1 MLVCSAAG
9 GVLATWE
16 KHTATLW
23 SVANVTRAAGSSSS
37 AAAASR
43 IPQPLRLRHTKALTC
58 VSVDPGERRLAAGD
72 STGRVL
78 IWHGIHTAVAAMTH
92 DGAGAG
98 GAGGAPGG
106 GGAGSGAHIQ
116 VTTLH
121 WHAGPVACV
130 SWSPD
135 GSRLLSGGGE
145 SVLVLWRPE
154 EGTKTFLPRLGGPLS
169 WLSHCDAD
177 AAQLALGCGDNAAH
191 VVNLATM
198 KVAVTVRGAAPALLT
213 APQQQAG
220 GAVFEHPC
228 GPVWDARTG
237 CVVLPAAGGALQWYD
252 MATDAGAGYVHI
264 TEAGRQ
270 PSLAPPPPTDGAP
283 SSSKAGL
290 HRRPV
295 EPHVCGASLGP
306 GGGVLVTVDR
316 IGEGSSGDDLTRV
329 TDTLRFWRLADAE
342 GGGAGATSPVY
353 VLTTRVDA
361 PHGGATITSVHH
373 APVPGWAVTTS
384 AGGCDFRLWTCGAS
398 QATQA
403 SWRCRS
409 VGFYQK
415 RPMSCAAF
423 SADAS
428 LLAVGAKDAVTVW
441 EPRSNALVA
450 VLYPV
455 PPSPSSGLPSSIQ
468 FLAFLSPQHP
478 AGEHPGA
485 PSPLLCAVWD
495 AEQQQGNAAMPAGG
509 GMCVYDLLTLQAV
522 RRHSPLGGRVLSCA
536 ADAGGASVAVL
547 MQPALRQQAQA
558 QSPPP
563 PLVLHFSGP
572 SAALTAAW
580 ALRSDGPASQGSRLV
595 FVPRAAVARHP
606 ALGGVKT
613 AASSLDGSSL
623 VVVTSDRR
631 FILAPLPQDDALVA
645 QAGAAGE
652 PAGVAW
658 GTARTPD
665 PGAKAPRDGLGDA
678 FGSLRVTPG
687 DPRPLFTGATP
698 GIGGGGGGGGQW
710 VSPLA
715 DVPSHALPPLTAIL
729 PLYLDALLKASEPA
743 ASA

>member
-23 SVANVTRAAGSSSS
+23 SVANVTRAAGTS
-37 AAAASR
+37 AAAAAAGR

-72 STGRVL
+72 VTGRVL
-78 IWHGIHTAVAAMTH
+78 IWHGIHTAVAAMGH
-92 DGAGAG
+92 DGAAAATGA
-98 GAGGAPGG
+98 
-106 GGAGSGAHIQ
+106 AGSGAHIQ

-135 GSRLLSGGGE
+135 GTRLLSGGGE

-169 WLSHCDAD
+169 WLAHCDVD

-198 KVAVTVRGAAPALLT
+198 KVSTTVRGAAPALLMVPP
-213 APQQQAG
+213 PQPA
-220 GAVFEHPC
+220 AVVFEHPC

-252 MATDAGAGYVHI
+252 MAKDAGAGYVHI

-270 PSLAPPPPTDGAP
+270 PSLAPPPPTDGGAT
-283 SSSKAGL
+283 SGGSSKAAL

-306 GGGVLVTVDR
+306 GGGVLVSVDR

-329 TDTLRFWRLADAE
+329 TDTLRFWRLADA
-342 GGGAGATSPVY
+342 GDGAAGATSPVY

-361 PHGGATITSVHH
+361 PHGGATLTAVHH
-373 APVPGWAVTTS
+373 APVPGWVVTTS
-384 AGGCDFRLWTCGAS
+384 AGGCDFRLWTCGS
-398 QATQA
+398 TSATSA
-403 SWRCRS
+403 TWRCRS

-415 RPMSCAAF
+415 RPMTCAAF
-423 SADAS
+423 SPDAS
-428 LLAVGAKDAVTVW
+428 LLAVGARDAVTVW

-455 PPSPSSGLPSSIQ
+455 PPAPAVAHCAIE
-468 FLAFLSPQHP
+468 FLAFLSPQQQDAAERP
-478 AGEHPGA
+478 AA
-485 PSPLLCAVWD
+485 TSPMLCAVWD
-495 AEQQQGNAAMPAGG
+495 NEHHQQGAAAMPSGG
-509 GMCVYDLLTLQAV
+509 GICVYDLLSLQAV
-522 RRHSPLGGRVLSCA
+522 RRHAPLGGRVLSCGT
-536 ADAGGASVAVL
+536 DAGATSVAVL
-547 MQPALRQQAQA
+547 MQPAPRPQAQA
-558 QSPPP
+558 QSPAP
-563 PLVLHFSGP
+563 PLVLLFSGP
-572 SAALTAAW
+572 STALTAAW
-580 ALRSDGPASQGSRLV
+580 ALRSDAPSVTGTRLV
-595 FVPRAAVARHP
+595 FVPRAAVARHS
-606 ALGGVKT
+606 ALGGANNT
-613 AASSLDGSSL
+613 SAAALDGSCL

-631 FILAPLPQDDALVA
+631 FILAPLPQDDALLA

-652 PAGVAW
+652 PAALAW
-658 GTARTPD
+658 GGARTPD
-665 PGAKAPRDGLGDA
+665 AKAPRDGLGDA

-687 DPRPLFTGATP
+687 DARPLFTGASP
-698 GIGGGGGGGGQW
+698 AGGGAGAEW

-743 ASA
+743 TST